1 MLSFAFIAISASIAT
16 RLPTISAESLQREL
30 WATPG
35 RDLFKTDIHAILH
48 CGNGA
53 PRFRLMYLPVRNRG
67 EVPRLIMEEAKCA
80 YEIEVVGFSQW
91 EQYVKAGT
99 PFGKCPVLRDFD
111 GGGTDLANEL
121 AITRWLAQ
129 RCGLAGRSVAEQA
142 LVDSVHEQLW
152 CTLRN
157 QGVSHDGEHY
167 SALALREC
175 EDAAA
180 TLEATPR
187 YQEIFRREA
196 KSLPRAVRSLAALRV
211 FEERLA
217 SSQSGWLVGEG
228 LTYVDIALFEILD
241 QLSEPDQVP
250 DFAERFELP
259 QLGAF
264 LERMEKRPQL
274 REYLASDRRMPR
286 YGRDASTG
294 EGVYVYIEGKGAPA
308 RS

>member
-129 RCGLAGRSVAEQA
+129 RCGLAGHSVAEQA
-142 LVDSVHEQLW
+142 LVDF
-152 CTLRN
+152 TR
-157 QGVSHDGEHY
+157 
-167 SALALREC
+167 
-175 EDAAA
+175 
-180 TLEATPR
+180 
-187 YQEIFRREA
+187 
-196 KSLPRAVRSLAALRV
+196 LAALQPSAKLIV
-211 FEERLA
+211 APFSHWDEQGA
-217 SSQSGWLVGEG
+217 
-228 LTYVDIALFEILD
+228 
-241 QLSEPDQVP
+241 
-250 DFAERFELP
+250 AEYETSR
-259 QLGAF
+259 A
-264 LERMEKRPQL
+264 
-274 REYLASDRRMPR
+274 RR
-286 YGRDASTG
+286 
-294 EGVYVYIEGKGAPA
+294 I
-308 RS
+308 